1 MYDVI
6 VCGGG
11 PSGINAAISAARMN
25 SKVLLIE
32 TTGLIGGNSVLSLV
46 GPWMTFH
53 NKGHQIVRGL
63 AQEMVSRLQ
72 ANHMSLGHIPD
83 PLAFC
88 DTITPI
94 DVEGVKAL
102 FFEMIEEEGIDLLLH
117 APIMDVIKEGNQIK
131 GVICATKSGM
141 LPFYGRVVIDAT
153 GDGDVCVMMGAKY
166 MLGRIADGLSQPMTM
181 IFHVANVNMDLC
193 KDYMK
198 EHPQEFVQKED
209 YDYGYLGIS
218 GFFSKVQEAKNNNE
232 FSLPRDRVL
241 LFEEVRPGIVSV
253 NMTRVQGLSGVDAL
267 QRTKAEQ
274 MARKQ
279 IKEAFAFLQKYVP
292 GFEHSYILRT
302 PSQIGIRETRHIIG
316 DYVMT
321 VEDVLA
327 CKEFADSIA
336 LSGFPMDIHSPN
348 QESLELL
355 DQGDDFGYEIP
366 MRSLLPKGIEGL
378 IVSGRCISATHEA
391 AASLRVTPT
400 VMAIGEAAGILASI
414 AVQTNVSP
422 RDVHAF
428 AVQEQLKK
436 NDQVFKRSNHVSN

>member
-1 MYDVI
+1 
-6 VCGGG
+6 
-11 PSGINAAISAARMN
+11 
-25 SKVLLIE
+25 
-32 TTGLIGGNSVLSLV
+32 
-46 GPWMTFH
+46 
-53 NKGHQIVRGL
+53 
-63 AQEMVSRLQ
+63 
-72 ANHMSLGHIPD
+72 
-83 PLAFC
+83 
-88 DTITPI
+88 
-94 DVEGVKAL
+94 
-102 FFEMIEEEGIDLLLH
+102 
-117 APIMDVIKEGNQIK
+117 
-131 GVICATKSGM
+131 
-141 LPFYGRVVIDAT
+141 
-153 GDGDVCVMMGAKY
+153 
-166 MLGRIADGLSQPMTM
+166 M

-198 EHPQEFVQKED
+198 EHPQEFVQKEA

-241 LFEEVRPGIVSV
+241 LFEEVRPGTVSV

-366 MRSLLPKGIEGL
+366 MRCLLPKGIDGL

-422 RDVHAF
+422 RDVQAF

>member
-1 MYDVI
+1 
-6 VCGGG
+6 
-11 PSGINAAISAARMN
+11 
-25 SKVLLIE
+25 
-32 TTGLIGGNSVLSLV
+32 
-46 GPWMTFH
+46 
-53 NKGHQIVRGL
+53 
-63 AQEMVSRLQ
+63 
-72 ANHMSLGHIPD
+72 
-83 PLAFC
+83 
-88 DTITPI
+88 
-94 DVEGVKAL
+94 
-102 FFEMIEEEGIDLLLH
+102 
-117 APIMDVIKEGNQIK
+117 
-131 GVICATKSGM
+131 
-141 LPFYGRVVIDAT
+141 T

-198 EHPQEFVQKED
+198 EHPQEFVQKEA

-218 GFFSKVQEAKNNNE
+218 GFFSKVKEAKNNNE

-241 LFEEVRPGIVSV
+241 LFEEVRPGTVSV

-267 QRTKAEQ
+267 ERTKAEQ

-366 MRSLLPKGIEGL
+366 MRSLLPKGINGL

-414 AVQTNVSP
+414 AVQTNLAP